1 MRAQERAGRLN
12 RAVEYLPND
21 EEIASRRAA
30 KKGLTAPE
38 RAVLLAYS
46 KMELFDNI
54 VKTPLVDDAYVAQ
67 CLVDYFPSTLRK
79 RYASQMFNHPLKRE
93 IIATVVANA
102 TINRAGSTF
111 INRFREETGA
121 DTAQIT
127 RCYILARDVFNL
139 NPLWKAIESLDN
151 VVPAAVQNDMLI
163 SIGRLV
169 QRATQ
174 WFLRRRAQTMPIAD
188 VIAVFKPGVATVAAS
203 LEQFLNG
210 SDLQALN
217 AAEAALTQQGVP
229 TATAHAIAQLDAM
242 YSVLD
247 IVEIAQETKR
257 EIALTAG
264 VYFGL
269 GGKLD
274 LRWVAQQ
281 IAALPTDT
289 HWQGLARTAARE
301 DLANNQRQLV
311 QSFLNHNA
319 LQADAATMVQA
330 WESEREIGLK
340 SYRDITVDLKA
351 ARETDLAM
359 LSVLSR
365 ELRALG

>member
-1 MRAQERAGRLN
+1 MWQP
-12 RAVEYLPND
+12 LP
-21 EEIASRRAA
+21 
-30 KKGLTAPE
+30 
-38 RAVLLAYS
+38 
-46 KMELFDNI
+46 
-54 VKTPLVDDAYVAQ
+54 
-67 CLVDYFPSTLRK
+67 
-79 RYASQMFNHPLKRE
+79 HH
-93 IIATVVANA
+93 
-102 TINRAGSTF
+102 
-111 INRFREETGA
+111 
-121 DTAQIT
+121 
-127 RCYILARDVFNL
+127 
-139 NPLWKAIESLDN
+139 
-151 VVPAAVQNDMLI
+151 
-163 SIGRLV
+163 
-169 QRATQ
+169 
-174 WFLRRRAQTMPIAD
+174 
-188 VIAVFKPGVATVAAS
+188 
-203 LEQFLNG
+203 
-210 SDLQALN
+210 LQALK
-217 AAEAALTQQGVP
+217 AAETALTQQGVP
-229 TATAHAIAQLDAM
+229 TTTAHAIAQLDAM

-281 IAALPTDT
+281 VAALPTDT

-311 QSFLNHNA
+311 QSFLNHNTS
-319 LQADAATMVQA
+319 QADAATMVQA
-330 WESEREIGLK
+330 WEAEREIGLK